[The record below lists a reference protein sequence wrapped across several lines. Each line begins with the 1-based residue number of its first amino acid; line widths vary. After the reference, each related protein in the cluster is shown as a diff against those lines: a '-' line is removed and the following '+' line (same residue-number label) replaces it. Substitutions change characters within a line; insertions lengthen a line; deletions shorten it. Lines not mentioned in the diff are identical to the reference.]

1 MLDEYKH
8 NLYKDGDE
16 KLPNSIL
23 DGNGQ
28 VALAACKLCG
38 QAEITLAEECP
49 VKLQAKI
56 KELEQQLAGQVA
68 YNEGFREI
76 YEVWAGSDAFIA
88 ETAPEAYQQRLIHKM
103 RDIAARYLNP
113 SQDLVNQMKA
123 EAVREAVEF
132 KFTEKEIDIAMP
144 QSEWV
149 EEEDYRRFG
158 WNSCCSAMMAYA
170 KQLEEGE

>member
-1 MLDEYKH
+1 MSDSTIAKMIKEL
-8 NLYKDGDE
+8 KD
-16 KLPNSIL
+16 
-23 DGNGQ
+23 
-28 VALAACKLCG
+28 
-38 QAEITLAEECP
+38 
-49 VKLQAKI
+49 KI
-56 KELEQQLAGQVA
+56 EELEQQLAELSEKYIQVEA
-68 YNEGFREI
+68 LAAQYALE
-76 YEVWAGSDAFIA
+76 AGKVD
-88 ETAPEAYQQRLIHKM
+88 LIDLMKELQSP
-103 RDIAARYLNP
+103 A
-113 SQDLVNQMKA
+113 LVNKMKA

>member
-1 MLDEYKH
+1 MWSGYTGYDDEGNKL
-8 NLYKDGDE
+8 NPSIPTPEE
-16 KLPNSIL
+16 KLK
-23 DGNGQ
+23 D
-28 VALAACKLCG
+28 
-38 QAEITLAEECP
+38 
-49 VKLQAKI
+49 KI

-123 EAVREAVEF
+123 DAVREAVESLRDQDKHHYEGGYEYMF
-132 KFTEKEIDIAMP
+132 
-144 QSEWV
+144 V
-149 EEEDYRRFG
+149 ETLI
-158 WNSCCSAMMAYA
+158 AYA
-170 KQLEEGE
+170 KQLEGGE